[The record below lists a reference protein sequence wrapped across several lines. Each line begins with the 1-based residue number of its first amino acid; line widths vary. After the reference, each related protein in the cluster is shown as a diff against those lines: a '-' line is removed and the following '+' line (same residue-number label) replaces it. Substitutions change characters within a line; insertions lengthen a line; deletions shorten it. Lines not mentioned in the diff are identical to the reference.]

1 MYYIL
6 SWTNDKLR
14 LALPASLGVFIKW
27 QIRSA
32 LWVKELPWNCF
43 AFDFMVIIH
52 LTTQVLG
59 MRMSGRASYSECFHL
74 VKSITKL
81 GTIESFGAA
90 RPSSYR
96 GHRGG
101 LFVVQQRHPRNLM
114 LSYWDCWSLS
124 WGSCNHKLMLNAL
137 DQTRWFK
144 FPEMWL
150 EAEDINMIIYY

>member
-6 SWTNDKLR
+6 SWINDTLR

-114 LSYWDCWSLS
+114 LSYWDCWSLKVETDAECSWPNQVIQIPRNVIRS
-124 WGSCNHKLMLNAL
+124 WGHKH
-137 DQTRWFK
+137 DQ
-144 FPEMWL
+144 L
-150 EAEDINMIIYY
+150 LLIYY